1 MLEKLLNLTEK
12 QVELLKRSP
21 LHPGVY
27 AFEAYCIPPINDEQQ
42 ELVDK
47 GFLDE
52 LGFIEPAIY
61 NISNSYF
68 NAKITCIKVTIN
80 D

>member
-12 QVELLKRSP
+12 QVAILKKSP
-21 LHPGVY
+21 LHPGRNVY
-27 AFEAYCIPPINDEQQ
+27 EAYVVLPINEEQK

-52 LGFIEPAIY
+52 LGFIEPSIY
-61 NISNSYF
+61 NITNKHLNMNCTF
-68 NAKITCIKVTIN
+68 IRVAIN

>member
-12 QVELLKRSP
+12 QVAILKKSP
-21 LHPGVY
+21 LHPGKYVN
-27 AFEAYCIPPINDEQQ
+27 EAYVVLPINEEQK

-52 LGFIEPAIY
+52 LGFIEPSIY